1 MDDPGDAGDSASPT
15 AAPGRRRRTGVPLRV
30 LVVDDDAAVRAALG
44 KAVGE
49 HPDMALVGATGS
61 EREAEA
67 LAAEHRPDVAIV
79 DVHLYGAVR
88 GPAVTRAII
97 GRSPATAVLAL
108 SGHGQRE
115 DVIDMLKAGAV
126 GYLLKSPT
134 IDLGAAVRAVVEGRA
149 ALSPEVAAHVID
161 EARRPRSSPGTPL
174 PDRRRAA
181 EVRAAVD
188 EKAFSVVFQPVIDL
202 GTRRVAGMEA
212 LSRFPALGGRPDEVF
227 ADAWRLGLG
236 LELEQA
242 VVAEAVA
249 QAHEKPAGVFLAL
262 NVSPATAASARF
274 GDLASAIPRLDT
286 TVVELTEHAPVEDY
300 TRLRANLAPLRAAG
314 LRLAVDDTGAGYASL
329 RHVLEL
335 APDFIKLDLTLVA
348 DIDREPAQRSL
359 AASLVRFAGEVGAT
373 VIAEGIESPA
383 QCRSVV
389 GAGVELG
396 QGFLLG
402 RPSPYGDTTPGLDAP
417 G

>member
-1 MDDPGDAGDSASPT
+1 MDDPGDAAGSASPA
-15 AAPGRRRRTGVPLRV
+15 AAPGPPGRAEAPLRV

-44 KAVGE
+44 ALVGGDPE
-49 HPDMALVGATGS
+49 MTLVGATGS

-67 LAAEHRPDVAIV
+67 LAAEHRPDVAVV
-79 DVHLYGAVR
+79 DVHLFGAVR

-126 GYLLKSPT
+126 GYLLKTPR
-134 IDLGAAVRAVVEGRA
+134 IDLGAAVRAVVEGRG
-149 ALSPEVAAHVID
+149 ALSPEVAGHVID
-161 EARRPRSSPGTPL
+161 EARRPRSSGIPL

-181 EVRAAVD
+181 EVRALVE
-188 EKAFSVVFQPVIDL
+188 EKAFSVVFQPVVDL

-212 LSRFPALGGRPDEVF
+212 LSRFPGIGGRPDEVF
-227 ADAWRLGLG
+227 ADAWRLGRG

-242 VVAEAVA
+242 VVAEAVERA
-249 QAHEKPAGVFLAL
+249 KGRPSEVFLAL
-262 NVSPATAASARF
+262 NVSPATASSARF

-300 TRLRANLAPLRAAG
+300 ARLRANLAPLRDAG

-335 APDFIKLDLTLVA
+335 TPDFIKLDL
-348 DIDREPAQRSL
+348 
-359 AASLVRFAGEVGAT
+359 
-373 VIAEGIESPA
+373 
-383 QCRSVV
+383 
-389 GAGVELG
+389 
-396 QGFLLG
+396 
-402 RPSPYGDTTPGLDAP
+402 
-417 G
+417 

>member
-1 MDDPGDAGDSASPT
+1 MDDPGDAAGSASPT
-15 AAPGRRRRTGVPLRV
+15 SAPGLRGRAGVPLRV

-44 KAVGE
+44 KVVGE
-49 HPDMALVGATGS
+49 HPDMTLVGATGS

-79 DVHLYGAVR
+79 DVHLFGGVR

-108 SGHGQRE
+108 SGHGRRE

-134 IDLGAAVRAVVEGRA
+134 IDLGAAVRAVVDGRG
-149 ALSPEVAAHVID
+149 ALSPEVAGHVID
-161 EARRPRSSPGTPL
+161 EARRPRSSPGTSV
-174 PDRRRAA
+174 PDRRRTA

-188 EKAFSVVFQPVIDL
+188 EKAFSVVFQPVVDL
-202 GTRRVAGMEA
+202 GTRQVAGMEA
-212 LSRFPALGGRPDEVF
+212 LSRFPTLGGRPDEVF

-249 QAHEKPAGVFLAL
+249 QAQGRPSGVFLAL
-262 NVSPATAASARF
+262 NVSPPTAASARF
-274 GDLASAIPRLDT
+274 GDLASAIPRLET

-300 TRLRANLAPLRAAG
+300 GLLRDNLAPLREAG

-359 AASLVRFAGEVGAT
+359 ATSLVRFAGEVGAT

-383 QCRSVV
+383 QCRGVV
-389 GAGVELG
+389 DAGVELG

-402 RPSPYGDTTPGLDAP
+402 RPSPYADALPALDAP